1 MRVFLVDD
9 HEVVRKG
16 IRALL
21 ESKEGFE
28 IVGEAGSV
36 AEAIADAPPSKPD
49 VIMMDVRLGDGTG
62 IEACREIRSQDPS
75 IRVIMLTSYS
85 DDKALFD
92 SIMAG
97 ADGYLL
103 KQVDSASLV
112 SAINK
117 VGNGESLLDP
127 AVTHTVLD
135 RMKELISR
143 PADDDSELSQQEE
156 NVLTLIADG
165 KTNREIGEDMSL
177 SEKTIKNY
185 VTSILGKL
193 NLNRRSEAVAYYIRK
208 TL

>member
-1 MRVFLVDD
+1 MRIFLVDD

-16 IRALL
+16 LRALL

-36 AEAIADAPPSKPD
+36 AEAIADAAPAKPD

-103 KQVDSASLV
+103 KTVDSASLV
-112 SAINK
+112 TAINR

-143 PADDDSELSQQEE
+143 STDDDSDLSKQEE

-165 KTNREIGEDMSL
+165 KTNREIGEGMFL

-208 TL
+208 TM

>member
-1 MRVFLVDD
+1 MRIFLVDD

-16 IRALL
+16 LRALL

-36 AEAIADAPPSKPD
+36 AEAIADAAPAKPD
-49 VIMMDVRLGDGTG
+49 VIMMDVRLGGGTG

-103 KQVDSASLV
+103 KTVDSASLV
-112 SAINK
+112 TAINR

-135 RMKELISR
+135 RMKELLSR
-143 PADDDSELSQQEE
+143 STDDDSDLSKQEE

-165 KTNREIGEDMSL
+165 KTNREIGEGMFL

>member
-1 MRVFLVDD
+1 MRIFLVDD

-16 IRALL
+16 LRALL

-36 AEAIADAPPSKPD
+36 AEAIADAVPAKPD

-103 KQVDSASLV
+103 KTVDSASLV
-112 SAINK
+112 TAINR

-143 PADDDSELSQQEE
+143 STDDDSDLSKQEE

-165 KTNREIGEDMSL
+165 KTNREIGEGMFL

-208 TL
+208 TM